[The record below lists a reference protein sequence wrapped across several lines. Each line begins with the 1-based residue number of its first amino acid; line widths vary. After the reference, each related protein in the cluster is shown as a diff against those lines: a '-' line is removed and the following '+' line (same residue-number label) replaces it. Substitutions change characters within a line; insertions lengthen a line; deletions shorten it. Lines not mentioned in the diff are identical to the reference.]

1 MNRRIERAA
10 ELEQSNP
17 EAAGILAFYRRM
29 VEFQE
34 GISGDPVASVEA
46 LLRLA
51 ARHAPRELAQSAEA
65 LLGTPA
71 EWAALLQQEQ
81 TDAARAFFAEA
92 LLQPGREDAAR
103 RAGKSAGG
111 VPLSGNCPYC
121 AAPPLLAILRPEGEG
136 GKRSLLCGRCFTE
149 WEFRRLLCPSCGEE
163 AQDKLA
169 VFTAQQ
175 FPHIRVEACDTC
187 RRYLKAIDLT
197 RNGRAVPEV
206 DELASVALDLWAVRE
221 GYEKMQVNL
230 FGM

>member
-17 EAAGILAFYRRM
+17 EAAGILRFYRRI
-29 VEFQE
+29 VEFQA
-34 GISGDPVASVEA
+34 GILGDPMAGVEP

-51 ARHAPRELAQSAEA
+51 VRHAPRELAESAEG
-65 LLGTPA
+65 LLRAP
-71 EWAALLQQEQ
+71 EQWPALLQREL
-81 TDAARAFFAEA
+81 TDAAHAFFAEV
-92 LLQPGREDAAR
+92 LLQPGLEEAAR
-103 RAGKSAGG
+103 CAAKTAAGASN
-111 VPLSGNCPYC
+111 SCPYC
-121 AAPPLLAILRPEGEG
+121 ASPPLLAILRPEGEG

-163 AQDKLA
+163 GQNKLA
-169 VFTAQQ
+169 VFTAQE
-175 FPHIRVEACDTC
+175 FPNIRVEACDTC

-206 DELASVALDLWAVRE
+206 DELASVSLDLWAE
-221 GYEKMQVNL
+221 GQGYEKMQPNL